1 LITNSRLSLKY
12 LNMPTFLMQ
21 AIAIL
26 SFLLAG
32 AQIAWAIDTS
42 LLFVGEDL
50 SVLTIASRRAEPAE
64 QAPAVAQ
71 VITKEDLE
79 RNGVRTLGEAL
90 SMLPG
95 FYMSPRE
102 WGTQPY
108 LRGVSNSIL
117 FLYDSV
123 PLTSDNTK
131 TINPMDEELSLG
143 PIERIE
149 VIRGPGSVLWGPDAF
164 AGIVNIVPKQGR
176 DLDGMELNLRGG
188 TPNHEADFNIN
199 WGKNAGLWEAFLSI
213 SATRLKPIQN
223 KYNVVRFE
231 GDESGPVPPVERLGH
246 SEVDDSKYL
255 EAVLNFSWQDWLHIS
270 GRWSDAER
278 NYVMGEPETDLNW
291 AGKRE
296 SPFRFVRLEMERHMD
311 HSDLRFNAYYNEL
324 DYKEKE
330 IDLSWNSKSHV
341 SFGEILYDRE
351 LWDTKG
357 LFTVGASYRYNKI
370 TDAIVRKDSLSDYL
384 KPGNTLFT
392 PSIEEEDFNTSL
404 CSIFG
409 QVRHHWNHLDA
420 WLGLR
425 LDDHSQYNQTI
436 SHNMGISWFPE
447 PSWYLKLLYGSAY
460 RTPYNQEMVGR
471 KDLDPEQIQNL
482 SMNFTWH
489 PSASFSFSSTI
500 FWNEIRHHIQEEP
513 YGGFSKP
520 GFEDIYGGELDISW
534 RLSHSLRFWSNATV
548 LFQDGD
554 DEEYKVLDY
563 SIWTEG
569 TNWTNYY
576 SSWETPFDTGPKN
589 LFNVGLLWT
598 PLDRLDFSL
607 YLQYAD
613 SMTSYYKQGEL
624 YYSTRPQWLLD
635 ATITARDVLF
645 QNLDI
650 QLALKNVFN
659 KHYKVPGIYSLIEA
673 TPFEAYLGLKWH
685 Y

>member
-1 LITNSRLSLKY
+1 MITNSRICFIY
-12 LNMPTFLMQ
+12 QNMPTFMTQ
-21 AIAIL
+21 VIAIL

-32 AQIAWAIDTS
+32 AQIALAIDTS

-50 SVLTIASRRAEPAE
+50 SVLTIASRRAEPIE

-95 FYMSPRE
+95 FYMSSRE

-131 TINPMDEELSLG
+131 TINPLDEELSLYN
-143 PIERIE
+143 IERIE

-176 DLDGMELNLRGG
+176 DVDGVELNLDVG
-188 TPNHEADFNIN
+188 TPDHEADFNIN

-213 SATRLKPIQN
+213 SATRLEPMQN

-231 GDESGPVPPVERLGH
+231 GDESSERLGY
-246 SEVDDSKYL
+246 SRVDDSKYL

-278 NYVMGEPETDLNW
+278 PYVLGESETDFIW

-296 SPFRFVRLEMERHMD
+296 SPFRFVRLEMERPMD

-324 DYKEKE
+324 DYKEEE
-330 IDLSWNSKSHV
+330 INLSWTPKSHV
-341 SFGEILYDRE
+341 SFGEVLYDRE

-357 LFTVGASYRYNKI
+357 LFTVGASYRYNKV
-370 TDAIVRKDSLSDYL
+370 TDAIVRKDPLYFGPD
-384 KPGNTLFT
+384 NILFT
-392 PSIEEEDFNTSL
+392 PQIEQEDFNTSL
-404 CSIFG
+404 WSIFG

-425 LDDHSQYNQTI
+425 LDNHSQYNQTI
-436 SHNMGISWFPE
+436 SHNMGISWFPRS
-447 PSWYLKLLYGSAY
+447 SWYLKLLYGTAY
-460 RTPYNQEMVGR
+460 RTPYNQELVGR
-471 KDLDPEQIQNL
+471 KGLDPEQIQNL
-482 SMNFTWH
+482 SMNLTWH
-489 PSASFSFSSTI
+489 PYASFSFSATI

-520 GFEDIYGGELDISW
+520 GSEDIYGGELDISW
-534 RLSHSLRFWSNATV
+534 QVSHSLRFWANTTLLS
-548 LFQDGD
+548 QDGD
-554 DEEYKVLDY
+554 KEKYKVLDHFL
-563 SIWTEG
+563 IKPDG
-569 TNWTNYY
+569 TREYYY
-576 SSWETPFDTGPKN
+576 SSWETPFDTGPEN
-589 LFNVGLLWT
+589 LLNIGLLWS
-598 PLDRLDFSL
+598 PLDRLDFSTR
-607 YLQYAD
+607 LQYAD
-613 SMTSYYKQGEL
+613 SMTSYYKQGEIS
-624 YYSTRPQWLLD
+624 YSTTSQWLLD
-635 ATITARDVLF
+635 TTITVSDVLI

-659 KHYKVPGIYSLIEA
+659 RHYKVSGTYSPTEA
-673 TPFEAYLGLKWH
+673 DPFEAYLGLKWR